1 MLGIAPW
8 GEEEE
13 EEEEEVPVSKR
24 DKARNTAQA
33 AKGKTKRAAGKA
45 AGNPYAQAKG
55 GAEKKK
61 ANLKQAG
68 EKLKDAA
75 KK

>member
-1 MLGIAPW
+1 M
-8 GEEEE
+8 
-13 EEEEEVPVSKR
+13 SKR
-24 DKARNTAQA
+24 DKLRNIAQA
-33 AKGKTKRAAGKA
+33 AEGKTKRAGGKV
-45 AGNPYAQAKG
+45 AGNPYAQVEG

-61 ANLKQAG
+61 ANVKQAG

>member
-1 MLGIAPW
+1 M
-8 GEEEE
+8 
-13 EEEEEVPVSKR
+13 SNR
-24 DKARNTAQA
+24 DKVRNTAET

-45 AGNPYAQAKG
+45 VGNPYAQVEG

-61 ANLKQAG
+61 ADLKQAG
-68 EKLKDAA
+68 EKLKDAT